1 MKSSRGPSKAGKA
14 GPAKPA
20 AKRAPVPPRSPA
32 PRPAVPAARRPA
44 PAPRSRGS
52 SPTDAFTLF
61 QAFDRGDFPATL
73 YVDGPDESL
82 KAALLADLRHAWARE
97 VPEAAAA
104 RVLRAAESDVADILA
119 VYHGGSLFSPREL
132 AIVLDV
138 EDLGRSEKKIAALA
152 EGLIRPSGGACLV
165 LLEGAADGD
174 RKVLTPLRLAC
185 TRRWTAE
192 SPSREELLRW
202 GARRLGRDGV
212 RAEPGVVEAV
222 SDQCE
227 DDASALFNELDK
239 LATFAGP
246 DGRLTHEEVRRLR
259 RPALDADLP
268 EYLAAV
274 ALGDV
279 AGASR
284 RLGRLLATGA
294 GEGEILWALSNLVGG
309 ALGGWKKFPQPSFA
323 LARRC
328 SARDLGRALD
338 ALYRAEAAWKRGL
351 GDVTVLLE
359 HATRQVAAGDWSTSS
374 SGSRSSRT

>member
-1 MKSSRGPSKAGKA
+1 
-14 GPAKPA
+14 
-20 AKRAPVPPRSPA
+20 V
-32 PRPAVPAARRPA
+32 RRPA
-44 PAPRSRGS
+44 PASRPRGS

-73 YVDGPDESL
+73 YVDGSDESL
-82 KAALLADLRHAWARE
+82 KAALLAELRHAWARE
-97 VPEAAAA
+97 VPEAPSA

-119 VYHGGSLFSPREL
+119 VYHGSSLFSPREL

-138 EDLGRSEKKIAALA
+138 EDLGRSEKKIDALA
-152 EGLIRPSGGACLV
+152 EGLMRPSSGTCLV
-165 LLEGAADGD
+165 LLEGAADSD
-174 RKVLTPLRLAC
+174 RKVLGPLRLAC

-192 SPSREELLRW
+192 PPSREELMRW
-202 GARRLGRDGV
+202 GARRLQRDGV
-212 RAEPGVVEAV
+212 RADPGVVEAI

-246 DGRLTHEEVRRLR
+246 DGRLTQEEVARLR

-268 EYLAAV
+268 DYLAAV

-294 GEGEILWALSNLVGG
+294 REEEILWALSILVGG

-359 HATRQVAAGDWSTSS
+359 HVTRQVAAGDWATSPTV
-374 SGSRSSRT
+374 SRSSRT